1 MSYLLDALK
10 QSQQADISAEQYDL
24 QAQQAKQQQS
34 LVRYRRLAFV
44 IGGSLAVSFSVAG
57 GFVSGKWLQSSSFNS
72 NNEQAGTAAILNN
85 ANADKE
91 PTITTKSDMDDNA
104 ATLQSAEQNIAV
116 LAAQPSAPKTA
127 PPEAVNTA
135 TSIQGQLVYVQT
147 PSGIVQMLLTP
158 QGQYIPIMENQ
169 ATLQQNL
176 NPQNSFAQG
185 TYGQGAIN
193 QQGYSQP
200 HYNQPSFNQTSS
212 QATQAAGQQ
221 PQTNMPSSA
230 SLDLSKYKVL
240 GKPLDSQ
247 GSTAQ
252 NTKRPTLG
260 KSPTLLETAFD
271 QAIQDTEKTQNYE
284 VTQATRSSSR
294 VQPIELLPD
303 GLQAMLPPLKY
314 QAHIYSSALDKRW
327 IKLNGRELFEGDSI
341 GALTVR
347 EITPEQ
353 SVLDFDGYEFSLKAL
368 QDWPQ

>member
-24 QAQQAKQQQS
+24 QAQQAKQQQA

-57 GFVSGKWLQSSSFNS
+57 GFVSGKWLQNSSFNS
-72 NNEQAGTAAILNN
+72 NNEQVSTTAILKNT
-85 ANADKE
+85 NADKE
-91 PTITTKSDMDDNA
+91 PTITTKSDIDNTA
-104 ATLQSAEQNIAV
+104 RLQTAEQNIAV

-252 NTKRPTLG
+252 KTKRPALG

>member
-34 LVRYRRLAFV
+34 LMRYRRLAFV

-57 GFVSGKWLQSSSFNS
+57 GFVSGKWLQNSSFNS
-72 NNEQAGTAAILNN
+72 NNEQVSTTAILQ
-85 ANADKE
+85 
-91 PTITTKSDMDDNA
+91 T
-104 ATLQSAEQNIAV
+104 AEQNIAV

-127 PPEAVNTA
+127 PPDAVNTA

-185 TYGQGAIN
+185 TYAQGAIN

-200 HYNQPSFNQTSS
+200 HYNQPSFNQTNN

-230 SLDLSKYKVL
+230 SLDLSK
-240 GKPLDSQ
+240 S
-247 GSTAQ
+247 
-252 NTKRPTLG
+252 
-260 KSPTLLETAFD
+260 
-271 QAIQDTEKTQNYE
+271 
-284 VTQATRSSSR
+284 
-294 VQPIELLPD
+294 
-303 GLQAMLPPLKY
+303 
-314 QAHIYSSALDKRW
+314 
-327 IKLNGRELFEGDSI
+327 IKCLVNHSI
-341 GALTVR
+341 R
-347 EITPEQ
+347 
-353 SVLDFDGYEFSLKAL
+353 KAL
-368 QDWPQ
+368 QTTN

>member
-57 GFVSGKWLQSSSFNS
+57 GFVSGKWLQNSSFNS
-72 NNEQAGTAAILNN
+72 NNEQVSTTAILKNT
-85 ANADKE
+85 NADKE
-91 PTITTKSDMDDNA
+91 PTITTKSDIDNTA
-104 ATLQSAEQNIAV
+104 RLQTAEQNIAV
-116 LAAQPSAPKTA
+116 LAAQSSASKTA
-127 PPEAVNTA
+127 PPDAVNTA

-158 QGQYIPIMENQ
+158 QGQYIPIMENID
-169 ATLQQNL
+169 TLQQNL
-176 NPQNSFAQG
+176 NPQNSYAQG

-193 QQGYSQP
+193 HQGYSQP
-200 HYNQPSFNQTSS
+200 HYNQPSFNQINN
-212 QATQAAGQQ
+212 QATQAAEQQ

-252 NTKRPTLG
+252 KTKRPALG